1 MSSCLSSSAMSHDRT
16 WKLVVCRDG
25 SHAQG
30 HEIQRQ
36 SSASEQF
43 RALLDRQMEQSLT
56 DCQAEIGN
64 TNSRLI
70 MTEEVC

>member
-1 MSSCLSSSAMSHDRT
+1 MSHDRT
-16 WKLVVCRDG
+16 WKPVVCRDG

-36 SSASEQF
+36 SSESEQF
-43 RALLDRQMEQSLT
+43 GTLLDRQMERSLT
-56 DCQAEIGN
+56 DCQAGIGN

-70 MTEEVC
+70 MTKEVC